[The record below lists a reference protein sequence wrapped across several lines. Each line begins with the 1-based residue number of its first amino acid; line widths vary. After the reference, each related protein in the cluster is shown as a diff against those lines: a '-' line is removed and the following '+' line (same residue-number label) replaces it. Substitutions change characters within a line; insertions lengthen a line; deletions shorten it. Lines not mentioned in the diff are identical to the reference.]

1 MAWLNAQEISA
12 GRIAEGVWMVNL
24 TLLEMDMKTKK
35 DGQLLD
41 TIVSCGACCLDLNIS
56 KNYVYLIHI

>member
-35 DGQLLD
+35 DGQLSD
-41 TIVSCGACCLDLNIS
+41 TIVSCGNMLSRL
-56 KNYVYLIHI
+56 KYK